1 MVEAQVRDAI
11 SQTRSEVA
19 ETIHSLGERV
29 DAVWHSAEKMAGETD
44 HLKGAAAQAGAKV
57 ADFGQHA
64 LGNAAS
70 QLKAT
75 TPKQRLLVPILLAAG
90 LALLG
95 AVALLITKRHRDVA
109 EEPLGWEVTE
119 E

>member
-1 MVEAQVRDAI
+1 
-11 SQTRSEVA
+11 
-19 ETIHSLGERV
+19 
-29 DAVWHSAEKMAGETD
+29 MAGETD
-44 HLKGAAAQAGAKV
+44 HLKGAAAQAGAAAAQASSKV

-64 LGNAAS
+64 LGSAAS

-75 TPKQRLLVPILLAAG
+75 TPKQRLLVPMLLAAV
-90 LALLG
+90 LAL
-95 AVALLITKRHRDVA
+95 AAALLIAKRHRDVA